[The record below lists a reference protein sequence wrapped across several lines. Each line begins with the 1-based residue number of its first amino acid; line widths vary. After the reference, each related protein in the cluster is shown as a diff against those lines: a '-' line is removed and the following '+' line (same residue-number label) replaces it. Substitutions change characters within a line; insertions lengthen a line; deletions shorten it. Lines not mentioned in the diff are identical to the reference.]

1 MENKKHQDPLFGFV
15 NEPWTDDQ
23 GEIQAI
29 PFNLYKSHLKE
40 IMDKYCT
47 DTQDPSKSQ
56 AKFTLFKSRK
66 GDWMLRVWDPY
77 SEKAIEGRRNK
88 QRAEGKQ
95 EAKAAPQEDDD
106 MPF

>member
-23 GEIQAI
+23 GEMTAI

-47 DTQDPSKSQ
+47 NPQDPTKSQ
-56 AKFTLFKSRK
+56 AKFTLFKSKK
-66 GDWMLRVWDPY
+66 GDWLLRVWDPY
-77 SEKAIEGRRNK
+77 SEKATESKRERN
-88 QRAEGKQ
+88 RV
-95 EAKAAPQEDDD
+95 EAKKEAQVVVQDDD
-106 MPF
+106 TLPF

>member
-1 MENKKHQDPLFGFV
+1 MENKKSQDPLFGFV

-23 GEIQAI
+23 GEITAI

-47 DTQDPSKSQ
+47 DPKDPTKSQ

-66 GDWMLRVWDPY
+66 GDWLLRVWDPY
-77 SEKAIEGRRNK
+77 SEKSNSDKREKARVE
-88 QRAEGKQ
+88 AKQ
-95 EAKAAPQEDDD
+95 EAKAESQDDD
-106 MPF
+106 IPF

>member
-1 MENKKHQDPLFGFV
+1 MENKKPQDPLFGFV

-23 GEIQAI
+23 GEMTAI

-47 DTQDPSKSQ
+47 NTEDPTKSQ

-66 GDWMLRVWDPY
+66 GEWLLRVWDPY
-77 SEKAIEGRRNK
+77 SEKATNARKERV
-88 QRAEGKQ
+88 RAEAKQ
-95 EAKAAPQEDDD
+95 EAKAETQNDDD
-106 MPF
+106 IPF